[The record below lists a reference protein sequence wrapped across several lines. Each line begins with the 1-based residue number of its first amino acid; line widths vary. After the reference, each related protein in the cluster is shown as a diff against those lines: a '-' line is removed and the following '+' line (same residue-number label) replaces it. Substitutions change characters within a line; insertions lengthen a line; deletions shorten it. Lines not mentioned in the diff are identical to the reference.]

1 MDRALNR
8 AAIGE
13 LLQLLAADEE
23 GGAWRG
29 ERQDNKGD
37 ADIGQ
42 VTRFLPTLA
51 HKWHTKFGYYM
62 DSAYMIKPCFRIGS
76 RGLRWGG

>member
-1 MDRALNR
+1 MNRALNI

-13 LLQLLAADEE
+13 LLQLLAADKE

-37 ADIGQ
+37 ADLRPDLVDAHCGERDALGNGDEIQVFELSPVDEYGQ
-42 VTRFLPTLA
+42 
-51 HKWHTKFGYYM
+51 HGYH
-62 DSAYMIKPCFRIGS
+62 
-76 RGLRWGG
+76 

>member
-1 MDRALNR
+1 MNRALNR

-13 LLQLLAADEE
+13 LLQLLAAEEE

-37 ADIGQ
+37 ADVRPDVVDALGNGDGIHVFEPSPVSEYG
-42 VTRFLPTLA
+42 R
-51 HKWHTKFGYYM
+51 HEY
-62 DSAYMIKPCFRIGS
+62 R
-76 RGLRWGG
+76 